1 MNNAEATEAIKAA
14 LVDVPDMQVGAVIV
28 AALDALAVEAD
39 DAKHDY
45 RATQECGSLGLGE
58 SVALR
63 SRRDLAA
70 GFAVNPRG
78 DRDKTRQRGGPGF
91 AF

>member
-14 LVDVPDMQVGAVIV
+14 LVDVPDMDVGAVIV

-45 RATQECGSLGLGE
+45 PQLKVWLARLQE

-63 SRRDLAA
+63 SRRVWL
-70 GFAVNPRG
+70 
-78 DRDKTRQRGGPGF
+78 PG
-91 AF
+91 AR